1 MNTTKILNN
10 IEKQIRD
17 INYKID
23 NIIYPTNTQ
32 KNDLSLIYKPLEFL
46 FKLPTHLHT
55 TILIM
60 LRDRNREFSAQE
72 MSNITVKQRAVESR
86 YLNELV
92 ALGWVIKSIKGRKM
106 YFTINNH
113 LKNLP

>member
-46 FKLPTHLHT
+46 FKLPTYLHA

-60 LRDRNREFSAQE
+60 LRDRDREFSAQE
-72 MSNITVKQRAVESR
+72 MSNITGKARAVSSK

-92 ALGWVIKSIKGRKM
+92 ALDWVTKTRKTNKKFFKINKS
-106 YFTINNH
+106 
-113 LKNLP
+113 L